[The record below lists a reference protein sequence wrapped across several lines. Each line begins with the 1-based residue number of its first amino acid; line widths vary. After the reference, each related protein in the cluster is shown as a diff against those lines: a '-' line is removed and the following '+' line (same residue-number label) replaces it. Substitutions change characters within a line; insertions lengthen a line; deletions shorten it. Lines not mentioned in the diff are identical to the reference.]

1 MPRWTLIGL
10 LLLCS
15 FVTVPVYAGNGWTLY
30 DNFNSGTINPD
41 KWYGYEDG
49 TTARETTR
57 KVVSGKLNLFERS
70 YGYPDSNDGATFV
83 EQSLGFNNP
92 ESIRGIKAVVNFIT
106 GETVGCNTNSHR
118 TLAWVR
124 LFGKFFNTDPQG
136 FNNRTND
143 VYAQIT
149 VERDS
154 LSTDPDGTARIR
166 ATVRQCMDIICNKV
180 NTLYA
185 NEDLGSIN
193 EGQSATC
200 SMEWDKTH
208 HKFIFKRDTH
218 AVEYSYD
225 TNKYPD
231 TYPPAY
237 HTKKLAVLSEVPNC
251 TSTPRPSAFMNALFD
266 NVYIKTFSP

>member
-1 MPRWTLIGL
+1 MRRIVACFL
-10 LLLCS
+10 LLLCLLVS
-15 FVTVPVYAGNGWTLY
+15 RPVFAASVWTLY

-49 TTARETTR
+49 TTGRETTR
-57 KVVSGKLNLFERS
+57 KVVSGKLNLIERC
-70 YGYPDSNDGATFV
+70 YGYTNSNDGATFV

-92 ESIRGIKAVVNFIT
+92 QNIRGIKALVKPIT
-106 GETVGCNTNSHR
+106 VETIGCNTNSHR
-118 TLAWVR
+118 TLAWAR

-136 FNNRTND
+136 PNNRTND

-166 ATVRQCMDIICNKV
+166 AYVRQCLDINCNKV
-180 NTLYA
+180 KTLYA
-185 NEDLGSIN
+185 NEDLGTIN
-193 EGQSATC
+193 EGLSATC
-200 SMEWDKTH
+200 SIEWDKAH
-208 HKFIFKRDTH
+208 HKFIFKRDIQ
-218 AVEYSYD
+218 AVEFAYD

-231 TYPPAY
+231 TFPPAY
-237 HTKKLAVLSEVPNC
+237 HTKTLAVLSEVPNC
-251 TSTPRPSAFMNALFD
+251 TSTPRPSAHMNALFD